1 MVVQVGNP
9 DCQIARW
16 PPSSISRAFTILRS
30 NIVLVWSTE
39 TLTPLQEGYAAAAG
53 IAILSNRKRTMHQ
66 LRLSLGSFLHPK
78 AKTPP
83 QKFNTHEVD
92 VAMGSKSDV
101 RASQLAY
108 EDLKKIIV
116 WKES

>member
-1 MVVQVGNP
+1 M
-9 DCQIARW
+9 
-16 PPSSISRAFTILRS
+16 
-30 NIVLVWSTE
+30 
-39 TLTPLQEGYAAAAG
+39 TPLQEGYAAAAG
-53 IAILSNRKRTMHQ
+53 IAILSNKENHASAET
-66 LRLSLGSFLHPK
+66 LEFSLGSFLHPK

-83 QKFNTHEVD
+83 QKFNTHQVD